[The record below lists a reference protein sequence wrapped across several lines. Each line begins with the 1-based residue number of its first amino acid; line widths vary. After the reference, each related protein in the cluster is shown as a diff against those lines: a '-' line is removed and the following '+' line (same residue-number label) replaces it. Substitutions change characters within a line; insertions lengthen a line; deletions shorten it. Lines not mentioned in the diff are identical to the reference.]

1 MNATFFSTQ
10 AVERSYLHRANAD
23 RHRLQ
28 LLDARLGANSVAMA
42 QGSNAVSVFTV
53 DVVSALMLEQLSKH
67 GVQYLLL
74 RATGSENIDLEA
86 ARRLGVRVANIP
98 DYSPHATAEY
108 TVGLVLALCRHLR
121 QAGLQVHANDFSL
134 SELVGFDLYGKTAG
148 VLGVGRIGAAVARI
162 LHGFGCTVLGHDVNA
177 EADRTHEDW
186 LKYVPLAELCAQA
199 DIITVHTP
207 LTPQTRHLIDDRLL
221 ASMKRGVLL
230 VNTGR
235 GGVLDTEAALRA
247 LDSGQLGFLGL
258 DVYEG
263 EEGLFFARHCL
274 DRLLDKTF
282 ERLLTFPN
290 VLVTGHQAYLT
301 REALTNIADAT
312 MACFDAWD
320 QGRPAEFE
328 L

>member
-23 RHRLQ
+23 RHQLQ
-28 LLDARLGANSVAMA
+28 LLDARLGPYSVAMA
-42 QGSNAVSVFTV
+42 QGSSAVSVFTV
-53 DVVSALMLEQLSKH
+53 DVVSAPLLEELRKH
-67 GVQYLLL
+67 GVRYLLL

-86 ARRLGVRVANIP
+86 AHRLGLRVANIP
-98 DYSPHATAEY
+98 NYSPHATAEY
-108 TVGLVLALCRHLR
+108 TVALVLALCRHLR
-121 QAGLQVHANDFSL
+121 QAGVQVHANNFSL
-134 SELVGFDLYGKTAG
+134 TELVGFDLYGKTVG
-148 VLGVGRIGAAVARI
+148 ILGVGRIGAAVARI
-162 LHGFGCTVLGHDVNA
+162 MHGFGCTVLGHDVNA

-186 LKYVPLAELCAQA
+186 LRYVPLAELCAQA

-207 LTPQTRHLIDDRLL
+207 LTAQTHHLIDDQLL
-221 ASMKRGVLL
+221 ASMKRGAML

-247 LDSGQLGFLGL
+247 LDSGQLGYLGL

-290 VLVTGHQAYLT
+290 VVVTGHQAYLT

-312 MACFDAWD
+312 VACFDAWD
-320 QGRPAEFE
+320 QGRAAEFE